1 MCRSRE
7 SNVGTHKT
15 KHLKTLTP
23 ISCLIRLGKGEV
35 LQGRAWTRTL
45 THSRSPGAV
54 EVLYTVGTLIQLSD
68 WYNNPV
74 HRATTPI
81 PCSGV
86 GFPKGCSCSIKNRLN
101 YMCSQQTEEE
111 KDWGGWGQGVRR
123 GSQHKVNRPR
133 LL

>member
-1 MCRSRE
+1 MDAR
-7 SNVGTHKT
+7 GHD
-15 KHLKTLTP
+15 
-23 ISCLIRLGKGEV
+23 
-35 LQGRAWTRTL
+35 TL

-101 YMCSQQTEEE
+101 YMCSQQTEKER
-111 KDWGGWGQGVRR
+111 DGGSRA
-123 GSQHKVNRPR
+123 KVNGGRKSTQSESSASFVGGK
-133 LL
+133 LIC